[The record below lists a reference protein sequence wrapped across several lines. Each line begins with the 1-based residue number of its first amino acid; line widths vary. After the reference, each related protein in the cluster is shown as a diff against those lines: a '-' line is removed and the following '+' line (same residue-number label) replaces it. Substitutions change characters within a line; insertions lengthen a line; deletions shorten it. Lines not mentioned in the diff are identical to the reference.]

1 LLLARLGKGGAAKS
15 VQAGQKSQRWI
26 TRSLH
31 LSDNFPMPRPT
42 WGEGVLNI
50 ISFESMLITGEPAMD
65 MSVIDLGGYASL
77 GLGVIAS
84 IIFAIIKIF
93 TFKYL

>member
-1 LLLARLGKGGAAKS
+1 
-15 VQAGQKSQRWI
+15 
-26 TRSLH
+26 
-31 LSDNFPMPRPT
+31 
-42 WGEGVLNI
+42 
-50 ISFESMLITGEPAMD
+50 MLITGEPAMD